1 MAPVS
6 TSDNFYRTVPTFRD
20 FRLVADEFSFS
31 PLPESWLIGVA
42 DVEQSTKAIQDK
54 RYKAVNM
61 AGAAVIAAIANAVGE
76 RDFPFVFGG
85 DGASFAVSPADAAI
99 ARQALA
105 ETATWVGEDLDLTLR
120 VGMVSVGEIRRHG
133 YDVRVGRYAVSDNI
147 SIAMF
152 SGGGVAWADAA
163 MKRDE
168 ISVPRAPA
176 GARPDL
182 SGLSCR
188 FEQFPAQHGQ
198 ILSVLVLPGDIA
210 RMSAFRGVVKQ
221 IISMVE
227 VSPECGRPA
236 MREAV
241 RLKWP
246 PQGRDLEALAS
257 RRAGES
263 ISAAILKV
271 YARTFLYFLIMR
283 FNLRVGGFVPGK
295 YLSEV
300 AANSDFRKFDDALR
314 MIVDCSPG
322 MAKKIED
329 ALAAA
334 EKEGHIRY
342 GCHLEDAA
350 IMTCFTPS
358 PSQPTHVHFIDGA
371 QGGYALAAAALKQ
384 RLQPLGM
391 REKYS

>member
-1 MAPVS
+1 MAPDS
-6 TSDNFYRTVPTFRD
+6 TSDDFYRTAPTFRD
-20 FRLVADEFSFS
+20 FRLVADEYSFS
-31 PLPESWLIGVA
+31 PLPEDWLIGVA
-42 DVEQSTKAIQDK
+42 DVEQSTKAIQEN

-61 AGAAVIAAIANAVGE
+61 AGAAVIAAVANAVGGKE
-76 RDFPFVFGG
+76 FPFVFGG
-85 DGASFAVSPADAAI
+85 DGASFAVSPADAGI

-105 ETATWVGEDLDLTLR
+105 ETATWVREDLDLTLR
-120 VGMVSVGEIRRHG
+120 VGMVSVEKIRRNGH
-133 YDVRVGRYAVSDNI
+133 DVRVGRYAVSDNI

-188 FEQFPAQHGQ
+188 FEQFPTQYGQ
-198 ILSVLVLPGDIA
+198 ILSVLVLPADIS
-210 RMSAFRGVVKQ
+210 RMSAFRAVVKQ

-227 VSPECGRPA
+227 GSSECARPA
-236 MREAV
+236 AREAMQ
-241 RLKWP
+241 LKWP
-246 PQGRDLEALAS
+246 PQGCDLEALAS
-257 RRAGES
+257 RKSGEPVG
-263 ISAAILKV
+263 ISKLKV

-283 FNLRVGGFVPGK
+283 FNLRVGRFVPRK

-300 AANSDFRKFDDALR
+300 VANSDFRKFDDALR
-314 MIVDCSPG
+314 MIVDCSPA
-322 MAKKIED
+322 MAQKIED
-329 ALAAA
+329 TLAAA
-334 EKEGHIRY
+334 ARERHIRY
-342 GCHLEDAA
+342 GCHREDAA

-358 PSQPTHVHFIDGA
+358 PSQPSHVHFIDGA

-384 RLQPLGM
+384 RL
-391 REKYS
+391 

>member
-1 MAPVS
+1 MAPDS
-6 TSDNFYRTVPTFRD
+6 TSDDFYRTAPTFRE
-20 FRLVADEFSFS
+20 FRLVANEFSFG
-31 PLPESWLIGVA
+31 PLPEDWLIGVA

-61 AGAAVIAAIANAVGE
+61 AGAAVIAAVANAVGG

-105 ETATWVGEDLDLTLR
+105 ETATWVREDLELTLR
-120 VGMVSVGEIRRHG
+120 VGMVSVGEIRRKGH
-133 YDVRVGRYAVSDNI
+133 DVRVGRYAVSDNI

-168 ISVPRAPA
+168 ISVPHAPS

-188 FEQFPAQHGQ
+188 FEQFPTQYGQ
-198 ILSVLVLPGDIA
+198 ILSVLVVPADIA
-210 RMSAFRGVVKQ
+210 RMSAFRTVVKQ
-221 IISMVE
+221 IIDMVE
-227 VSPECGRPA
+227 GSSECNRPA
-236 MREAV
+236 SGDAM

-246 PQGRDLEALAS
+246 PQGCDLEARAS
-257 RRAGES
+257 RKTGEPVGLS
-263 ISAAILKV
+263 KVKV

-283 FNLRVGGFVPGK
+283 FNLRVGRFVPKK

-300 AANSDFRKFDDALR
+300 TRISG
-314 MIVDCSPG
+314 SSTT
-322 MAKKIED
+322 
-329 ALAAA
+329 
-334 EKEGHIRY
+334 RY
-342 GCHLEDAA
+342 A
-350 IMTCFTPS
+350 
-358 PSQPTHVHFIDGA
+358 
-371 QGGYALAAAALKQ
+371 
-384 RLQPLGM
+384 
-391 REKYS
+391 

>member
-1 MAPVS
+1 MAPDS
-6 TSDNFYRTVPTFRD
+6 TTDDFYRTAPTFRD

-31 PLPESWLIGVA
+31 PLPDDWFIGVA
-42 DVEQSTKAIQDK
+42 DVEQSTKAIQDN

-61 AGAAVIAAIANAVGE
+61 AGAAVIAAIANAVDG

-85 DGASFAVSPADAAI
+85 DGASFAISPADAGI

-105 ETATWVGEDLDLTLR
+105 ETATWVREDLDLTLR
-120 VGMVSVGEIRRHG
+120 VGMVSVAEIRRNGH
-133 YDVRVGRYAVSDNI
+133 DVRVGRYAVSDNI

-168 ISVPRAPA
+168 ISVPHAPP

-188 FEQFPAQHGQ
+188 FEQFPTQHGQ
-198 ILSVLVLPGDIA
+198 ILSVLVLPADIA
-210 RMSAFRGVVKQ
+210 RMSAFRTVVRQ
-221 IISMVE
+221 IIDMAERS
-227 VSPECGRPA
+227 SECGRPIV
-236 MREAV
+236 RETMQ
-241 RLKWP
+241 LKWP
-246 PQGRDLEALAS
+246 AQGRDLEALAS
-257 RRAGES
+257 RKAGETLGMS
-263 ISAAILKV
+263 KLKV
-271 YARTFLYFLIMR
+271 YARTFFFFLIMR
-283 FNLRVGGFVPGK
+283 FDFRVGRFVPGK

-300 AANSDFRKFDDALR
+300 AANSDYRKFDDALR

-322 MAKKIED
+322 MAQKIED
-329 ALAAA
+329 TLAAA
-334 EKEGHIRY
+334 ESKGHVRY
-342 GCHLEDAA
+342 GCHRENAA

-358 PSQPTHVHFIDGA
+358 PVNPSHVHFIDGA

-384 RLQPLGM
+384 RL
-391 REKYS
+391 

>member
-1 MAPVS
+1 MAPDS
-6 TSDNFYRTVPTFRD
+6 TSDDFYRTAPTFRD

-31 PLPESWLIGVA
+31 SLPEDWLIGVA

-61 AGAAVIAAIANAVGE
+61 AGAAVIAAVANALGG

-85 DGASFAVSPADAAI
+85 DGASFAVSPANAGI

-105 ETATWVGEDLDLTLR
+105 ETATWVREDLDLTLR
-120 VGMVSVGEIRRHG
+120 VGMVTVGEIRRNGH
-133 YDVRVGRYAVSDNI
+133 DVRVGRYAVSDNI

-168 ISVPRAPA
+168 ISVAPAPA

-188 FEQFPAQHGQ
+188 FEQFPTQYGQ
-198 ILSVLVLPGDIA
+198 ILSVLVLPADA
-210 RMSAFRGVVKQ
+210 SRMSAFRAVVKQ

-227 VSPECGRPA
+227 GSSECARPA
-236 MREAV
+236 ARGAMQ
-241 RLKWP
+241 LKWP
-246 PQGRDLEALAS
+246 PQGFDLEALA
-257 RRAGES
+257 RRKAGEPLG
-263 ISAAILKV
+263 ISKLKV
-271 YARTFLYFLIMR
+271 YARTFLYFLIMH
-283 FNLRVGGFVPGK
+283 FNLRVGRFIPRK

-322 MAKKIED
+322 MAQKIED
-329 ALAAA
+329 TLSAAA
-334 EKEGHIRY
+334 RDAHIRY
-342 GCHLEDAA
+342 GCHREDAA
-350 IMTCFTPS
+350 IMTCFAPS

-371 QGGYALAAAALKQ
+371 QGGYALAASALKQ
-384 RLQPLGM
+384 RL
-391 REKYS
+391 

>member
-1 MAPVS
+1 MALDS
-6 TSDNFYRTVPTFRD
+6 TSDDFYRTAPTFRD

-31 PLPESWLIGVA
+31 PLPEDWLIGVA

-61 AGAAVIAAIANAVGE
+61 AGAAVIAAVANALGG

-85 DGASFAVSPADAAI
+85 DGASFAVSPANAGI

-105 ETATWVGEDLDLTLR
+105 ETATWVREDLDLTLR
-120 VGMVSVGEIRRHG
+120 VGMVTVGEIRRNGH
-133 YDVRVGRYAVSDNI
+133 DVRVGRYAVSDNI

-168 ISVPRAPA
+168 ISVPPAPA

-188 FEQFPAQHGQ
+188 FEQFPTQYGQ
-198 ILSVLVLPGDIA
+198 ILSVLVLPADA
-210 RMSAFRGVVKQ
+210 SRMSTFRAVVKQ

-227 VSPECGRPA
+227 GSSECARPA
-236 MREAV
+236 AREAMQ
-241 RLKWP
+241 LKWP
-246 PQGRDLEALAS
+246 PQGFDLEALAS
-257 RRAGES
+257 RKASEPLG
-263 ISAAILKV
+263 ISKLKV

-283 FNLRVGGFVPGK
+283 FNLRIGQFIPRK

-322 MAKKIED
+322 VAQKIED
-329 ALAAA
+329 TLSVAARD
-334 EKEGHIRY
+334 GHIRY
-342 GCHLEDAA
+342 GCHREDAA
-350 IMTCFTPS
+350 IMTCFAPS
-358 PSQPTHVHFIDGA
+358 PSQPSHVHFIDGA

-384 RLQPLGM
+384 RL
-391 REKYS
+391 

>member
-1 MAPVS
+1 MAPVL
-6 TSDNFYRTVPTFRD
+6 SDDDFYRTVPTFRD
-20 FRLVADEFSFS
+20 FRRVADEFSFS
-31 PLPESWLIGVA
+31 PLPDDWLIGVA
-42 DVEQSTKAIQDK
+42 DVEQSTKAIQDN

-61 AGAAVIAAIANAVGE
+61 AGAAVIAAIANAVDG

-85 DGASFAVSPADAAI
+85 DGASFAVSPADAGI

-105 ETATWVGEDLDLTLR
+105 ETATWVREDLDLTLR
-120 VGMVSVGEIRRHG
+120 VGMVSVGEIRRNGH
-133 YDVRVGRYAVSDNI
+133 DVRVGRYAVSDNI

-168 ISVPRAPA
+168 ISIPRGPP
-176 GARPDL
+176 GTRPDL

-188 FEQFPAQHGQ
+188 FEQFPTQYGQ
-198 ILSVLVLPGDIA
+198 ILSVLVLPADIA
-210 RMSAFRGVVKQ
+210 RMSAFRTVVRHV
-221 IISMVE
+221 IGMVE
-227 VSPECGRPA
+227 KSSECARPIV
-236 MREAV
+236 RETL

-246 PQGRDLEALAS
+246 PRGCDLEALAS
-257 RRAGES
+257 RKAGEPAG
-263 ISAAILKV
+263 ISKLKV
-271 YARTFLYFLIMR
+271 YAWTFLYFLIMH
-283 FNLRVGGFVPGK
+283 FNLRVGRFVPGK

-300 AANSDFRKFDDALR
+300 VANSDYRKFDDALR

-322 MAKKIED
+322 MAQKIED
-329 ALAAA
+329 MLTAA

-342 GCHLEDAA
+342 GCHREAAA

-358 PSQPTHVHFIDGA
+358 PANPSHVHFIDGA

-384 RLQPLGM
+384 RL
-391 REKYS
+391 

>member
-1 MAPVS
+1 MAPDS
-6 TSDNFYRTVPTFRD
+6 TNDDFYRTAPTFRD

-31 PLPESWLIGVA
+31 PLPDDWLVGVA
-42 DVEQSTKAIQDK
+42 DVERSTKAIQDN

-61 AGAAVIAAIANAVGE
+61 AGAAVIAAIANALDG

-85 DGASFAVSPADAAI
+85 DGASFAVSPADAAA

-105 ETATWVGEDLDLTLR
+105 ETATWVREDLDLTLR
-120 VGMVSVGEIRRHG
+120 VGMVSIRDVRRNGH
-133 YDVRVGRYAVSDNI
+133 DVRVGRYAVSDNI

-168 ISVPRAPA
+168 ISIPHAPP

-188 FEQFPAQHGQ
+188 FEKFPTQYGQ
-198 ILSVLVLPGDIA
+198 ILSVLVLPSDIA
-210 RMSAFRGVVKQ
+210 CMSAFRAVVRN
-221 IISMVE
+221 IITMVE
-227 VSPECGRPA
+227 ESSECTRPA
-236 MREAV
+236 ARKAMQ
-241 RLKWP
+241 LKWP
-246 PQGRDLEALAS
+246 PQGCDLEALAS
-257 RRAGES
+257 RKAGEPVS
-263 ISAAILKV
+263 KSKMKV

-283 FNLRVGGFVPGK
+283 FNVRVGRFVPRK

-314 MIVDCSPG
+314 MIIDCSPG
-322 MAKKIED
+322 MAQKIDD
-329 ALAAA
+329 ALAMA
-334 EKEGHIRY
+334 EKEGHVRY
-342 GCHLEDAA
+342 GCHREEAA

-358 PSQPTHVHFIDGA
+358 PAQPSHVHFIDGA

-384 RLQPLGM
+384 RL
-391 REKYS
+391 

>member
-263 ISAAILKV
+263 ISAARLKV

-283 FNLRVGGFVPGK
+283 FNLRVGGFVPENICPRWPRTRISG
-295 YLSEV
+295 
-300 AANSDFRKFDDALR
+300 NS
-314 MIVDCSPG
+314 
-322 MAKKIED
+322 
-329 ALAAA
+329 
-334 EKEGHIRY
+334 
-342 GCHLEDAA
+342 
-350 IMTCFTPS
+350 TTPC
-358 PSQPTHVHFIDGA
+358 A
-371 QGGYALAAAALKQ
+371 
-384 RLQPLGM
+384 
-391 REKYS
+391 

>member
-1 MAPVS
+1 MAPDS
-6 TSDNFYRTVPTFRD
+6 TSDDFYRTAPTFRD
-20 FRLVADEFSFS
+20 SRLVADEFSFS
-31 PLPESWLIGVA
+31 PLPEDWLIGVA

-61 AGAAVIAAIANAVGE
+61 AGAAVIASIANALGG

-85 DGASFAVSPADAAI
+85 DGASFAVSPANAGI

-105 ETATWVGEDLDLTLR
+105 ETATWVREDLDLTLR
-120 VGMVSVGEIRRHG
+120 VGMVTVGEIRRNGH
-133 YDVRVGRYAVSDNI
+133 DVRVGRYAVSDNI

-188 FEQFPAQHGQ
+188 FEQFPTQYGQ
-198 ILSVLVLPGDIA
+198 ILSVLVLPADA
-210 RMSAFRGVVKQ
+210 SRMSTFRAVVRQ
-221 IISMVE
+221 IISLVE
-227 VSPECGRPA
+227 GSSECARPA
-236 MREAV
+236 AREAMQ
-241 RLKWP
+241 LKWP
-246 PQGRDLEALAS
+246 PQGFDLEALAS
-257 RRAGES
+257 RKAGEPLG
-263 ISAAILKV
+263 ISKLKV

-283 FNLRVGGFVPGK
+283 FNLRIGRFIPRK

-322 MAKKIED
+322 MAQKIED
-329 ALAAA
+329 TLSVAARD
-334 EKEGHIRY
+334 GHIRY
-342 GCHLEDAA
+342 GCHREDAA
-350 IMTCFTPS
+350 IMTCFAPS
-358 PSQPTHVHFIDGA
+358 PSQPSHVHFIDGA

-384 RLQPLGM
+384 RL
-391 REKYS
+391 

>member
-1 MAPVS
+1 M
-6 TSDNFYRTVPTFRD
+6 
-20 FRLVADEFSFS
+20 ADEFSFS
-31 PLPESWLIGVA
+31 PLPEDWLIGVA

-61 AGAAVIAAIANAVGE
+61 AGAAVIAAIANAVGG

-85 DGASFAVSPADAAI
+85 DGASFAVSPADAGI

-105 ETATWVGEDLDLTLR
+105 ETATWVREDLDLTLR
-120 VGMVSVGEIRRHG
+120 VGMVSVGEIRRNGH
-133 YDVRVGRYAVSDNI
+133 DVRVGRYAVSDNI

-188 FEQFPAQHGQ
+188 FEQFPTQYGQ
-198 ILSVLVLPGDIA
+198 ILSVLVLPADIA
-210 RMSAFRGVVKQ
+210 RMSAFRAVVKQ
-221 IISMVE
+221 IISMAE
-227 VSPECGRPA
+227 VSAECGRPA
-236 MREAV
+236 AREAMQ
-241 RLKWP
+241 LKWP
-246 PQGRDLEALAS
+246 PQGCDLEALAS
-257 RRAGES
+257 RSAGES
-263 ISAAILKV
+263 ASMARLKV

-283 FNLRVGGFVPGK
+283 LNLRVGRFVPRK

-322 MAKKIED
+322 MAQKIED
-329 ALAAA
+329 TLAAA
-334 EKEGHIRY
+334 EREGHIRY
-342 GCHLEDAA
+342 GCHREDAA

-358 PSQPTHVHFIDGA
+358 PSQPSHVHFIDGA

-384 RLQPLGM
+384 RL
-391 REKYS
+391 

>member
-1 MAPVS
+1 MTPDS
-6 TSDNFYRTVPTFRD
+6 TNDDFYRTAPTFRD

-31 PLPESWLIGVA
+31 PLPEDWLIGVA
-42 DVEQSTKAIQDK
+42 DVEQSTKAIHDK

-61 AGAAVIAAIANAVGE
+61 AGAAVIAAIANAVGG

-85 DGASFAVSPADAAI
+85 DGASFAVSPADAGI

-105 ETATWVGEDLDLTLR
+105 ETATWVREDLDLTLR
-120 VGMVSVGEIRRHG
+120 VGMVSVEEIRRNGH
-133 YDVRVGRYAVSDNI
+133 DVRVGRYAVSDNI

-188 FEQFPAQHGQ
+188 FEQFPTQYGQ
-198 ILSVLVLPGDIA
+198 ILSVLVLPADA
-210 RMSAFRGVVKQ
+210 SRMSAFRAVVKQ
-221 IISMVE
+221 IIGMVE
-227 VSPECGRPA
+227 GSSECARPA
-236 MREAV
+236 AREAMQL
-241 RLKWP
+241 RWP
-246 PQGRDLEALAS
+246 PQGFDLEALAS
-257 RRAGES
+257 RKAGEPLG
-263 ISAAILKV
+263 ISKLKV
-271 YARTFLYFLIMR
+271 YARTFLYFLIMH
-283 FNLRVGGFVPGK
+283 FNLRVGRFIPTK

-322 MAKKIED
+322 MAQKIED
-329 ALAAA
+329 TLSVAAGD
-334 EKEGHIRY
+334 GHIRY
-342 GCHLEDAA
+342 GCHREDAA
-350 IMTCFTPS
+350 IMTCFAPS
-358 PSQPTHVHFIDGA
+358 PSQPSHVHFIDGA

-384 RLQPLGM
+384 RL
-391 REKYS
+391 

>member
-1 MAPVS
+1 MAPDS
-6 TSDNFYRTVPTFRD
+6 TSDDFYRTAPTFRD

-31 PLPESWLIGVA
+31 SLPEDWLIGVA

-61 AGAAVIAAIANAVGE
+61 AGAAVIAAVANALGG

-85 DGASFAVSPADAAI
+85 DGASFAVSPANAGI

-105 ETATWVGEDLDLTLR
+105 ETATWVREDLDLTLR
-120 VGMVSVGEIRRHG
+120 VGMVTVGEIRRNGH
-133 YDVRVGRYAVSDNI
+133 DVRVGRYAVSDNI

-168 ISVPRAPA
+168 ISVPPAPA

-188 FEQFPAQHGQ
+188 FEQFPTQYGQ
-198 ILSVLVLPGDIA
+198 ILSVLVLPADA
-210 RMSAFRGVVKQ
+210 SRMSAFRAVVKQ

-227 VSPECGRPA
+227 GSSECARPA
-236 MREAV
+236 ARGAMQ
-241 RLKWP
+241 LKWP
-246 PQGRDLEALAS
+246 PQGFDLEALAS
-257 RRAGES
+257 RKAGEPLG
-263 ISAAILKV
+263 ISKLKV
-271 YARTFLYFLIMR
+271 YARTFLYFLIMH
-283 FNLRVGGFVPGK
+283 FNLRVGRFIPRK

-322 MAKKIED
+322 MAQKIED
-329 ALAAA
+329 TLSAAA
-334 EKEGHIRY
+334 RDAHIRY
-342 GCHLEDAA
+342 GCHREDAA
-350 IMTCFTPS
+350 IMTCFAPS

-371 QGGYALAAAALKQ
+371 QGGYALAASALKQ
-384 RLQPLGM
+384 RL
-391 REKYS
+391 

>member
-1 MAPVS
+1 MAPDS
-6 TSDNFYRTVPTFRD
+6 TSDDFYRTAPTFRD

-31 PLPESWLIGVA
+31 PLPDDWLIGVA
-42 DVEQSTKAIQDK
+42 DVEQSTKAIQDN

-61 AGAAVIAAIANAVGE
+61 AGAAVIAAIANAVDG

-85 DGASFAVSPADAAI
+85 DGASFAISPADAGI

-105 ETATWVGEDLDLTLR
+105 ETATWVREDLDLALR
-120 VGMVSVGEIRRHG
+120 VGMVSVGEIRRNG
-133 YDVRVGRYAVSDNI
+133 YDVRVGRYAVSGNI

-168 ISVPRAPA
+168 ISVPHAPP

-188 FEQFPAQHGQ
+188 FEQFPTQYGQ
-198 ILSVLVLPGDIA
+198 ILSVLVLPADIA
-210 RMSAFRGVVKQ
+210 RMSAFRTVVRQ
-221 IISMVE
+221 IIDMTEKS
-227 VSPECGRPA
+227 SECGRPIV
-236 MREAV
+236 RETMQ
-241 RLKWP
+241 LKWP
-246 PQGRDLEALAS
+246 ARGADLEALAS
-257 RRAGES
+257 RKAGETVGRS
-263 ISAAILKV
+263 KLKV
-271 YARTFLYFLIMR
+271 YVRTFLFFLIMR
-283 FNLRVGGFVPGK
+283 FNVRIGRFVPRK

-300 AANSDFRKFDDALR
+300 MANSDDRKFDDALR

-322 MAKKIED
+322 MAQKIED
-329 ALAAA
+329 MLAAA
-334 EKEGHIRY
+334 EGDGHVRY
-342 GCHLEDAA
+342 GCHRETAA

-358 PSQPTHVHFIDGA
+358 PVDPSHVHFIDGA

-384 RLQPLGM
+384 RLYRCG
-391 REKYS
+391 

>member
-1 MAPVS
+1 MAPDS
-6 TSDNFYRTVPTFRD
+6 TSDDFYRTAPTFRD

-31 PLPESWLIGVA
+31 PLPEDWLIGVA

-61 AGAAVIAAIANAVGE
+61 AGAAVIAAVANALGG

-85 DGASFAVSPADAAI
+85 DGASFAVSPANAGI

-105 ETATWVGEDLDLTLR
+105 ETATWVREDLDLTLR
-120 VGMVSVGEIRRHG
+120 VGMVTVGEIRRNGH
-133 YDVRVGRYAVSDNI
+133 DVRVGRYAVSDNI

-168 ISVPRAPA
+168 ISVPPAPA

-188 FEQFPAQHGQ
+188 FEQFPTQYGQ
-198 ILSVLVLPGDIA
+198 ILSVLVLPADA
-210 RMSAFRGVVKQ
+210 SRMSAFRAVVKQ

-227 VSPECGRPA
+227 GSSECARPA
-236 MREAV
+236 ARGAMQ
-241 RLKWP
+241 LKWP
-246 PQGRDLEALAS
+246 PQGFDLEALAS
-257 RRAGES
+257 RKAGEPLG
-263 ISAAILKV
+263 ISKLKV
-271 YARTFLYFLIMR
+271 YARTFLYFLIMH
-283 FNLRVGGFVPGK
+283 FNLRVGRFIPRK

-322 MAKKIED
+322 MAQKIED
-329 ALAAA
+329 TLSVAARD
-334 EKEGHIRY
+334 GHIRY
-342 GCHLEDAA
+342 GCHREDAA
-350 IMTCFTPS
+350 IMTCFAPS

-371 QGGYALAAAALKQ
+371 QGGYALAASALKQ
-384 RLQPLGM
+384 RL
-391 REKYS
+391 